1 MKNSIFKSLIY
12 KVFPAIKKI
21 AVATWL
27 YNFYQLMTFTA
38 KQIAME
44 VITVESKAYK
54 ELVAKIN
61 TIAQF
66 VADYQSV
73 NTINPEEEWIDSFEV
88 CSFLNIS
95 QRTLQ
100 RLRSKGAITYSVIA
114 GKTYYT
120 IAEIKRMLNERRIR
134 SSEEAMENLIT
145 NHQRYVEQRRV
156 SKTNK

>member
-1 MKNSIFKSLIY
+1 M
-12 KVFPAIKKI
+12 
-21 AVATWL
+21 
-27 YNFYQLMTFTA
+27 A
-38 KQIAME
+38 KLIAME
-44 VITVESKAYK
+44 VITVESKAFK
-54 ELVAKIN
+54 ELVTKIN

-120 IAEIKRMLNERRIR
+120 IAEIKRMLNERLIR
-134 SSEEAMENLIT
+134 SSEEAMQNLIT

-156 SKTNK
+156 AKTNK

>member
-1 MKNSIFKSLIY
+1 
-12 KVFPAIKKI
+12 
-21 AVATWL
+21 
-27 YNFYQLMTFTA
+27 MTFTA

-66 VADYQSV
+66 VVEYQSV

-145 NHQRYVEQRRV
+145 NQQRYVEQRRV
-156 SKTNK
+156 AKTNK

>member
-1 MKNSIFKSLIY
+1 
-12 KVFPAIKKI
+12 
-21 AVATWL
+21 
-27 YNFYQLMTFTA
+27 MTFTA
-38 KQIAME
+38 KQIVME
-44 VITVESKAYK
+44 VITVESKAFK

-156 SKTNK
+156 AKTNK

>member
-1 MKNSIFKSLIY
+1 
-12 KVFPAIKKI
+12 
-21 AVATWL
+21 
-27 YNFYQLMTFTA
+27 MTFTA

-156 SKTNK
+156 AKTNK

>member
-1 MKNSIFKSLIY
+1 
-12 KVFPAIKKI
+12 
-21 AVATWL
+21 
-27 YNFYQLMTFTA
+27 MT
-38 KQIAME
+38 KLIAME

-66 VADYQSV
+66 VADYQSI

-156 SKTNK
+156 AKTNK

>member
-1 MKNSIFKSLIY
+1 
-12 KVFPAIKKI
+12 
-21 AVATWL
+21 
-27 YNFYQLMTFTA
+27 MTFTA
-38 KQIAME
+38 KQIVME
-44 VITVESKAYK
+44 VITVESKAFK

>member
-1 MKNSIFKSLIY
+1 LEDLIF
-12 KVFPAIKKI
+12 A
-21 AVATWL
+21 
-27 YNFYQLMTFTA
+27 A
-38 KQIAME
+38 KQIVME
-44 VITVESKAYK
+44 VITVESKVFK

-66 VADYQSV
+66 VVEYQST

-134 SSEEAMENLIT
+134 SSEEAMQNLIT

-156 SKTNK
+156 AKANK

>member
-1 MKNSIFKSLIY
+1 MEDLIF
-12 KVFPAIKKI
+12 A
-21 AVATWL
+21 
-27 YNFYQLMTFTA
+27 A
-38 KQIAME
+38 KQIVME
-44 VITVESKAYK
+44 VITVEAKAYK

-120 IAEIKRMLNERRIR
+120 IAEIKRMLNERLIR
-134 SSEEAMENLIT
+134 SSEEAMQNLIT

-156 SKTNK
+156 AKTNK

>member
-1 MKNSIFKSLIY
+1 MAKLI
-12 KVFPAIKKI
+12 I
-21 AVATWL
+21 
-27 YNFYQLMTFTA
+27 
-38 KQIAME
+38 ME

-120 IAEIKRMLNERRIR
+120 IAEIKRMLNERLIR
-134 SSEEAMENLIT
+134 SSEEAMQNLIT

-156 SKTNK
+156 AKANK

>member
-1 MKNSIFKSLIY
+1 M
-12 KVFPAIKKI
+12 
-21 AVATWL
+21 
-27 YNFYQLMTFTA
+27 A
-38 KQIAME
+38 KLIAME

-120 IAEIKRMLNERRIR
+120 IAEIKRMLNERLIR
-134 SSEEAMENLIT
+134 SSEEAMQNLIT

-156 SKTNK
+156 AKTNK

>member
-1 MKNSIFKSLIY
+1 
-12 KVFPAIKKI
+12 
-21 AVATWL
+21 
-27 YNFYQLMTFTA
+27 MTFTA
-38 KQIAME
+38 KQIVME
-44 VITVESKAYK
+44 VITVESKAFK

-73 NTINPEEEWIDSFEV
+73 NMINPEEEWIDSFEV

>member
-1 MKNSIFKSLIY
+1 M
-12 KVFPAIKKI
+12 
-21 AVATWL
+21 
-27 YNFYQLMTFTA
+27 A
-38 KQIAME
+38 KQIIME

-66 VADYQSV
+66 VVEYQSV

-120 IAEIKRMLNERRIR
+120 IAEIKRMLNERLIR
-134 SSEEAMENLIT
+134 SSEEAMQNLIT

-156 SKTNK
+156 AKTNK

>member
-1 MKNSIFKSLIY
+1 M
-12 KVFPAIKKI
+12 
-21 AVATWL
+21 
-27 YNFYQLMTFTA
+27 A
-38 KQIAME
+38 KRFVME
-44 VITVESKAYK
+44 VITVESKAFK

-66 VADYQSV
+66 VTEYQSA

-134 SSEEAMENLIT
+134 SSEEAMQNLIT

-156 SKTNK
+156 AKTNK

>member
-1 MKNSIFKSLIY
+1 
-12 KVFPAIKKI
+12 
-21 AVATWL
+21 
-27 YNFYQLMTFTA
+27 MT
-38 KQIAME
+38 KLIAME

-66 VADYQSV
+66 VADYQSI

-100 RLRSKGAITYSVIA
+100 RLRSKGAVTYSVIA

-156 SKTNK
+156 AKTNK

>member
-1 MKNSIFKSLIY
+1 
-12 KVFPAIKKI
+12 
-21 AVATWL
+21 
-27 YNFYQLMTFTA
+27 MTFTA

-73 NTINPEEEWIDSFEV
+73 NMINPEEEWIDSFEV

>member
-1 MKNSIFKSLIY
+1 
-12 KVFPAIKKI
+12 
-21 AVATWL
+21 VAKR
-27 YNFYQLMTFTA
+27 FF
-38 KQIAME
+38 ME
-44 VITVESKAYK
+44 VITVESKAFK

-114 GKTYYT
+114 GRTYYT
-120 IAEIKRMLNERRIR
+120 IAEIKRMLNERLIR

-145 NHQRYVEQRRV
+145 NHQRYVEQGRV
-156 SKTNK
+156 AKTNK

>member
-1 MKNSIFKSLIY
+1 
-12 KVFPAIKKI
+12 
-21 AVATWL
+21 
-27 YNFYQLMTFTA
+27 
-38 KQIAME
+38 ME
-44 VITVESKAYK
+44 VITVEAKAYK

-100 RLRSKGAITYSVIA
+100 RLRAKGAITYSVIA

-120 IAEIKRMLNERRIR
+120 IAEIKRMLNERIIR
-134 SSEEAMENLIT
+134 SSEEAMQNLIT

-156 SKTNK
+156 AKANK

>member
-1 MKNSIFKSLIY
+1 
-12 KVFPAIKKI
+12 
-21 AVATWL
+21 
-27 YNFYQLMTFTA
+27 MTFTA

-134 SSEEAMENLIT
+134 SSEEAMQNLIT

-156 SKTNK
+156 AKTNK

>member
-1 MKNSIFKSLIY
+1 VTKL
-12 KVFPAIKKI
+12 
-21 AVATWL
+21 
-27 YNFYQLMTFTA
+27 
-38 KQIAME
+38 IAME

-66 VADYQSV
+66 VADYQSI

-120 IAEIKRMLNERRIR
+120 IAEIKRMLNERSIR

-156 SKTNK
+156 AKTNK

>member
-1 MKNSIFKSLIY
+1 MEDLIF
-12 KVFPAIKKI
+12 A
-21 AVATWL
+21 
-27 YNFYQLMTFTA
+27 A
-38 KQIAME
+38 KQIVME
-44 VITVESKAYK
+44 VITVESKVFK

-66 VADYQSV
+66 VVEYQST

-134 SSEEAMENLIT
+134 SSEEAMQNLIT

-156 SKTNK
+156 AKTNK

>member
-1 MKNSIFKSLIY
+1 
-12 KVFPAIKKI
+12 
-21 AVATWL
+21 
-27 YNFYQLMTFTA
+27 MTFTA

>member
-1 MKNSIFKSLIY
+1 MAKLI
-12 KVFPAIKKI
+12 I
-21 AVATWL
+21 
-27 YNFYQLMTFTA
+27 
-38 KQIAME
+38 ME

-66 VADYQSV
+66 VAEYQSV
-73 NTINPEEEWIDSFEV
+73 NAINPEEEWIDSFEV

-120 IAEIKRMLNERRIR
+120 IAELKQMLNERQIR
-134 SSEEAMENLIT
+134 SSEEAMQNLIT

-156 SKTNK
+156 AKTNK

>member
-1 MKNSIFKSLIY
+1 M
-12 KVFPAIKKI
+12 
-21 AVATWL
+21 
-27 YNFYQLMTFTA
+27 A
-38 KQIAME
+38 KRFVME
-44 VITVESKAYK
+44 VITVESKAFK

-66 VADYQSV
+66 VVEYQSV

-120 IAEIKRMLNERRIR
+120 IAEIKRMLNERLIR
-134 SSEEAMENLIT
+134 SSEEAMQNLIT

-156 SKTNK
+156 AKTNK

>member
-1 MKNSIFKSLIY
+1 
-12 KVFPAIKKI
+12 
-21 AVATWL
+21 
-27 YNFYQLMTFTA
+27 MTFTA
-38 KQIAME
+38 KQIVME
-44 VITVESKAYK
+44 VITVESKVYK
-54 ELVAKIN
+54 ELMAKIN

-88 CSFLNIS
+88 CTFLNIS

-134 SSEEAMENLIT
+134 SSEEAMQNLIT

-156 SKTNK
+156 AKAHK

>member
-1 MKNSIFKSLIY
+1 
-12 KVFPAIKKI
+12 
-21 AVATWL
+21 
-27 YNFYQLMTFTA
+27 MTFTV

-156 SKTNK
+156 AKTNK

>member
-1 MKNSIFKSLIY
+1 
-12 KVFPAIKKI
+12 
-21 AVATWL
+21 
-27 YNFYQLMTFTA
+27 MTFTA
-38 KQIAME
+38 KQIVME
-44 VITVESKAYK
+44 VITVESKAFK

-73 NTINPEEEWIDSFEV
+73 NMINPEEEWIDSFEV

-100 RLRSKGAITYSVIA
+100 RLRSKGAITYTVIA

-120 IAEIKRMLNERRIR
+120 IAEIKGMLNERRIR

>member
-1 MKNSIFKSLIY
+1 
-12 KVFPAIKKI
+12 
-21 AVATWL
+21 VAKL
-27 YNFYQLMTFTA
+27 
-38 KQIAME
+38 IAME
-44 VITVESKAYK
+44 VITVESKAFK
-54 ELVAKIN
+54 ELVTKIN

-120 IAEIKRMLNERRIR
+120 IAEIKRMLNERLIR
-134 SSEEAMENLIT
+134 SSEEAMQNLIT

-156 SKTNK
+156 AKTNK

>member
-1 MKNSIFKSLIY
+1 
-12 KVFPAIKKI
+12 
-21 AVATWL
+21 
-27 YNFYQLMTFTA
+27 MTFTA

-120 IAEIKRMLNERRIR
+120 IAEIKRMLNERLIR
-134 SSEEAMENLIT
+134 SSEEAMQNLIT

-156 SKTNK
+156 AKANK

>member
-1 MKNSIFKSLIY
+1 LEDLIFAAKLI
-12 KVFPAIKKI
+12 V
-21 AVATWL
+21 
-27 YNFYQLMTFTA
+27 
-38 KQIAME
+38 ME
-44 VITVESKAYK
+44 VITVESKAFK

-120 IAEIKRMLNERRIR
+120 IAEIKRMLSERQIR
-134 SSEEAMENLIT
+134 SSEEAMQNLIT

-156 SKTNK
+156 AKTNK

>member
-1 MKNSIFKSLIY
+1 M
-12 KVFPAIKKI
+12 
-21 AVATWL
+21 
-27 YNFYQLMTFTA
+27 A
-38 KQIAME
+38 KRFVME
-44 VITVESKAYK
+44 VITVESKAFK

-66 VADYQSV
+66 VVEYQSV

-120 IAEIKRMLNERRIR
+120 IAEIKRMLNERLIR
-134 SSEEAMENLIT
+134 SSEEAMQNLIT

-156 SKTNK
+156 AKANK

>member
-1 MKNSIFKSLIY
+1 
-12 KVFPAIKKI
+12 
-21 AVATWL
+21 VAKL
-27 YNFYQLMTFTA
+27 
-38 KQIAME
+38 IAME

-66 VADYQSV
+66 VADNQSV

-120 IAEIKRMLNERRIR
+120 IAEIKRMLNERLIR
-134 SSEEAMENLIT
+134 SSEEAMQNLIT

-156 SKTNK
+156 AKTNK

>member
-1 MKNSIFKSLIY
+1 
-12 KVFPAIKKI
+12 
-21 AVATWL
+21 
-27 YNFYQLMTFTA
+27 MTFTA
-38 KQIAME
+38 KQIVME
-44 VITVESKAYK
+44 VITVESKACK

-73 NTINPEEEWIDSFEV
+73 NMINPEEEWIDSFEV

>member
-1 MKNSIFKSLIY
+1 
-12 KVFPAIKKI
+12 
-21 AVATWL
+21 
-27 YNFYQLMTFTA
+27 MTFTA
-38 KQIAME
+38 KQIVME
-44 VITVESKAYK
+44 VITVESKAFK

-73 NTINPEEEWIDSFEV
+73 NMINPEEEWIDSFEV

-156 SKTNK
+156 AKTNK

>member
-1 MKNSIFKSLIY
+1 
-12 KVFPAIKKI
+12 
-21 AVATWL
+21 
-27 YNFYQLMTFTA
+27 MTFTA
-38 KQIAME
+38 KQIVME

-66 VADYQSV
+66 VVEYQSV

-114 GKTYYT
+114 WKTYYT

-156 SKTNK
+156 AKTNK

>member
-1 MKNSIFKSLIY
+1 MAKLI
-12 KVFPAIKKI
+12 I
-21 AVATWL
+21 
-27 YNFYQLMTFTA
+27 
-38 KQIAME
+38 ME

-156 SKTNK
+156 AKTNK

>member
-1 MKNSIFKSLIY
+1 
-12 KVFPAIKKI
+12 
-21 AVATWL
+21 VAKR
-27 YNFYQLMTFTA
+27 FV
-38 KQIAME
+38 ME
-44 VITVESKAYK
+44 VITVESKAFK

-95 QRTLQ
+95 KRTLQ

-120 IAEIKRMLNERRIR
+120 IAEIKRMLNERLIR

-156 SKTNK
+156 AKTNK